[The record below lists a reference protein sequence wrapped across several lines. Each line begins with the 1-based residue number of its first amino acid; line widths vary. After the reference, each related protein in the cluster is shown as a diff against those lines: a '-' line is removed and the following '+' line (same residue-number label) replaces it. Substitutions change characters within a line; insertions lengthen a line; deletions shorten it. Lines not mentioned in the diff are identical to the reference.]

1 MGLLEKLKEDPNVL
15 YIYETGLQI
24 YGLFEGI
31 PNRKF
36 TIICTHN
43 YSPDGFVN
51 DEAVDESDVFEKF
64 DITHWFNLVE
74 NESILAWECAC
85 LPKKFIHKEYV
96 KLLLKTDPLKL
107 RKIYEVEKKICLF
120 GYDEYL
126 EADAIIS
133 AQKELFYLFKL
144 VKLSNQIIE
153 NHKIVN
159 FKTLANDYRHIVT
172 GEKYDLEYFN
182 AYIND
187 ELLQFKRFTDD
198 ILKRDKIQ
206 KILQNERNANT

>member
-1 MGLLEKLKEDPNVL
+1 
-15 YIYETGLQI
+15 
-24 YGLFEGI
+24 
-31 PNRKF
+31 
-36 TIICTHN
+36 
-43 YSPDGFVN
+43 
-51 DEAVDESDVFEKF
+51 
-64 DITHWFNLVE
+64 
-74 NESILAWECAC
+74 LAWECAC

-159 FKTLANDYRHIVT
+159 FKEAAEDYRQIVNGQVSDIET
-172 GEKYDLEYFN
+172 ITNAFNERLFGPLQLFKKY
-182 AYIND
+182 
-187 ELLQFKRFTDD
+187 TDS
-198 ILKRDKIQ
+198 ILKASKIK
-206 KILQNERNANT
+206 KIIQNG

>member
-1 MGLLEKLKEDPNVL
+1 MELLEKLKEDPNVL
-15 YIYETGLQI
+15 YIYETGPQI
-24 YGLFEGI
+24 YGLLEGV

-36 TIICTHN
+36 TIICNHN
-43 YSPDGFVN
+43 YSPDGFIN
-51 DEAVDESDVFEKF
+51 DEAIDKFDSFEKI
-64 DITHWFNLVE
+64 DIEDWFNLVE
-74 NESILAWECAC
+74 NGCILAWECAC

-126 EADAIIS
+126 KTNAIIS
-133 AQKELFYLFKL
+133 AQKELFNLFKL
-144 VKLSNQIIE
+144 IKFSNQIIE

-159 FKTLANDYRHIVT
+159 FKTLANDYRNIVT
-172 GEKYDLEYFN
+172 GEKYDLEHFN

-187 ELLQFKRFTDD
+187 ELSQFKRFTDD

-206 KILQNERNANT
+206 KILQNR